1 MSRNP
6 RRARRRKSK
15 QRSVKRRVLIVCEGR
30 ETERNYFDRLK
41 RRDEV
46 DALFTVTVKRSK
58 GGSRTHIA
66 QSAIDCK
73 QITEQKD
80 GKFDECWC
88 VMDVEQES
96 EHDAVRAAV
105 RLLRD
110 NGFRVCLSNPA
121 FEVWLLA
128 HFVKTSRSFADC
140 DAVVRGLN
148 PKWKTRFGRDYDK
161 SDGRAV
167 AGLVPDAPKAI
178 RNAKAVRESEF
189 GEQSDTCLCNSSTE
203 VYRLVETLWPQKEA

>member
-1 MSRNP
+1 MSRRP
-6 RRARRRKSK
+6 RRARRRKS
-15 QRSVKRRVLIVCEGR
+15 QLRPVKRRVLIVCEGR
-30 ETERNYFDRLK
+30 ETERNYFDQLK

-46 DALFTVTVKRSK
+46 DALFAVTVRRSK
-58 GGSRTHIA
+58 GGSRTHVA
-66 QSAIDCK
+66 ESAIERKRDA
-73 QITEQKD
+73 ERE
-80 GKFDECWC
+80 GGEFDECWC

-128 HFVKTSRSFADC
+128 HFEKTSRSFADC
-140 DAVVRGLN
+140 DAVVKVLN

-161 SDGRAV
+161 SDRQT
-167 AGLVPDAPKAI
+167 LTRLIPDAPKAI

-189 GEQSDTCLCNSSTE
+189 DRQQDTCLCNSSTE
-203 VYRLVETLWPQKEA
+203 VYRLVGTLWPQKGV